1 MHVLCVVCL
10 YIVIVTCTHAVFTH
24 THTHTHT
31 HTVARTH
38 IRADRI
44 DRSITRDWP
53 AIRNV
58 FSIESMG
65 ECFAKIAE
73 TNRQLA
79 TLFERCD
86 VVVVPALGLEA
97 YGARGPAV
105 HIAMGQTKWDPNRDP
120 FVGMMPLNYS
130 GHPSS
135 VIRAGL
141 TDSGLPCAVQLVS
154 ERGRDADSLLLSS
167 MYEREFNCFSTWPTW
182 PFRSVASAVM
192 ARL

>member
-1 MHVLCVVCL
+1 MH
-10 YIVIVTCTHAVFTH
+10 IVAHTRKRVEFRTH
-24 THTHTHT
+24 THTHSLTP
-31 HTVARTH
+31 TH
-38 IRADRI
+38 IHIHIRIRPHVCVYRI

-53 AIRNV
+53 AIRDA

-73 TNRQLA
+73 ANHQLA

-105 HIAMGQTKWDPNRDP
+105 QIAMGQTKWDPNRDP

-167 MYEREFNCFSTWPTW
+167 IYEREFSCFSTWPAW
-182 PFRSVASAVM
+182 PFRSVAAGAI